1 MPDDVAL
8 VELLHRDLRNV
19 TWPEPEAL
27 RATARRRS
35 RRSAAL
41 AAVSVVVVAA
51 LTATLVDRAGAPPP
65 PAAGV
70 VDGPGEIVTE
80 AMLEPADIPVA
91 TGERLGETGLDEP
104 VRVDDLLQVCA
115 REQGRPA
122 EEPRSR
128 YSRSQTLMEPPTEPA
143 TAIGTVL
150 TQDVYRM
157 APGAAGRFV
166 TDLEGTVAACGAWR
180 TTGQVYTE
188 RGMAGAEVV
197 HRWYVAASGFAGD
210 QALLLRHEASVAP
223 DGATGRPPGYAPLFE
238 DRLVVRVGDLVTVL
252 IPSGRLRTDLPMGQV
267 PEDRVTEEQ
276 VRQIARVAAERMCVA
291 ANPGC

>member
-143 TAIGTVL
+143 TTIGTVL

-157 APGAAGRFV
+157 TPGAAGRFV
-166 TDLEGTVAACGAWR
+166 ADLEGTVAACGAWR

-188 RGMAGAEVV
+188 RGTAGAEVV

>member
-143 TAIGTVL
+143 TTIGTVL

-157 APGAAGRFV
+157 TPGAAGRFV
-166 TDLEGTVAACGAWR
+166 ADLEGTVAACGAWR

-188 RGMAGAEVV
+188 RGTAGAEVV

-223 DGATGRPPGYAPLFE
+223 DGATGQPPGYAPLFE

>member
-19 TWPEPEAL
+19 TWPEPEAI

-51 LTATLVDRAGAPPP
+51 LTATLVDRGGAPLPPAGA
-65 PAAGV
+65 
-70 VDGPGEIVTE
+70 VDGPGEIVAE
-80 AMLEPADIPVA
+80 AMLEPADIPVL
-91 TGERLGETGLDEP
+91 TGERLSETGLDEP

-143 TAIGTVL
+143 TTVGSVL
-150 TQDVYRM
+150 TQEVYRM
-157 APGAAGRFV
+157 EPGAAGRFV

-180 TTGQVYTE
+180 TTGQAYTE
-188 RGMAGAEVV
+188 RGMVSAEVV

-210 QALLLRHEASVAP
+210 QALLLRHEASVPP
-223 DGATGRPPGYAPLFE
+223 DQATGRPPGYTPLYE

-252 IPSGRLRTDLPMGQV
+252 IPSGRLRTDLPQGQV
-267 PEDRVTEEQ
+267 PEARVTEEQ
-276 VRQIARVAAERMCVA
+276 VRQMARVAAERMCVA

>member
-19 TWPEPEAL
+19 TWPEPGAL

-51 LTATLVDRAGAPPP
+51 LTATLVDRTGAPPP
-65 PAAGV
+65 SAAA
-70 VDGPGEIVTE
+70 VDGPGEIVAE
-80 AMLEPADIPVA
+80 AMLEPADIPA
-91 TGERLGETGLDEP
+91 PTGERLGETGLAEP

-143 TAIGTVL
+143 TTIGTVL

-157 APGAAGRFV
+157 ESGTAGGFL

-188 RGMAGAEVV
+188 RGMVGADVV

-210 QALLLRHEASVAP
+210 QALLLRHEASVPP
-223 DGATGRPPGYAPLFE
+223 DEATGRPPGYAPSFE

-252 IPSGRLRTDLPMGQV
+252 ILSGGLRTDV
-267 PEDRVTEEQ
+267 PGAQVTEEQ
-276 VRQIARVAAERMCVA
+276 VRQMARVAAERMCVA

>member
-19 TWPEPEAL
+19 TWPEPEAI

-41 AAVSVVVVAA
+41 AAASVVVVAA
-51 LTATLVDRAGAPPP
+51 LTASLVDRAGAPPP
-65 PAAGV
+65 PAAGA
-70 VDGPGEIVTE
+70 VDGRGEIVAE
-80 AMLEPADIPVA
+80 AMLEPADVPVP
-91 TGERLGETGLDEP
+91 TGERLGETGLGEP

-128 YSRSQTLMEPPTEPA
+128 YSRGQTLMEPPTEPA
-143 TAIGTVL
+143 TTIGSVL

-157 APGAAGRFV
+157 APGEAGRFV

-188 RGMAGAEVV
+188 RGTVSAEVV

-210 QALLLRHEASVAP
+210 QALLLRHEATVAP
-223 DGATGRPPGYAPLFE
+223 DETTGRPPGYPPLFE

-252 IPSGRLRTDLPMGQV
+252 LPSGRLRTDLPMGQA
-267 PEDRVTEEQ
+267 PEARVTEEQ
-276 VRQIARVAAERMCVA
+276 VRQMARVAAERMCVA

>member
-8 VELLHRDLRNV
+8 VELLHQDLRNV
-19 TWPEPEAL
+19 TWPEPEVI

-41 AAVSVVVVAA
+41 AAASVVVVAA

-65 PAAGV
+65 AAGA
-70 VDGPGEIVTE
+70 VDGRGEIAAE
-80 AMLEPADIPVA
+80 AMLEPADIPVS
-91 TGERLGETGLDEP
+91 TGERLSETGLDEP

-128 YSRSQTLMEPPTEPA
+128 YSRSQTLLEPPTEPA
-143 TAIGTVL
+143 TTIGTVL

-166 TDLEGTVAACGAWR
+166 ADLEGTVAACGAWR

-188 RGMAGAEVV
+188 RGMTGAEVV
-197 HRWYVAASGFAGD
+197 HRWYVVASGFAGD
-210 QALLLRHEASVAP
+210 EALLLRHEASVAA
-223 DGATGRPPGYAPLFE
+223 DEANGRPPGYAPLFE
-238 DRLVVRVGDLVTVL
+238 DRFVVRVGDLVTVL
-252 IPSGRLRTDLPMGQV
+252 IPAGRLRTDLPMGQA
-267 PEDRVTEEQ
+267 PEGRVTEEQ
-276 VRQIARVAAERMCVA
+276 VRQMARVAAERMCVA

>member
-8 VELLHRDLRNV
+8 VELLHRDLRHV
-19 TWPEPEAL
+19 TWPDPETI
-27 RATARRRS
+27 RAAARRRS

-41 AAVSVVVVAA
+41 AAASVVVVAA
-51 LTATLVDRAGAPPP
+51 LAATLVNRVGAPPP
-65 PAAGV
+65 SPAAGGY
-70 VDGPGEIVTE
+70 DGQAEIVAE
-80 AMLEPADIPVA
+80 AMLEPADIPVR
-91 TGERLGETGLDEP
+91 TGERLSETGVDEP

-115 REQGRPA
+115 GKQGLPA

-143 TAIGTVL
+143 TTVGTVL

-157 APGAAGRFV
+157 RSGAAGRFV
-166 TDLEGTVAACGAWR
+166 DDLEDTVAACGAWR

-188 RGMAGAEVV
+188 RGMTGAEVV

-210 QALLLRHEASVAP
+210 QALLLRHEVTVPP
-223 DGATGRPPGYAPLFE
+223 DETTGRPPGYPMSGD

-252 IPSGRLRTDLPMGQV
+252 IPSGRLRTDV
-267 PEDRVTEEQ
+267 PGAEVTEGQ
-276 VRQIARVAAERMCVA
+276 VRQLARVAAERMCVA

>member
-19 TWPEPEAL
+19 TWPEPEAI

-41 AAVSVVVVAA
+41 AAASVVVVAA

-65 PAAGV
+65 LAAGA
-70 VDGPGEIVTE
+70 VDGPGEIVAE
-80 AMLEPADIPVA
+80 AMLEPADIPVP
-91 TGERLGETGLDEP
+91 TGERLSESGIDEP

-128 YSRSQTLMEPPTEPA
+128 YSLSQTLMEPPTEPA
-143 TAIGTVL
+143 TTIGSVL

-157 APGAAGRFV
+157 GPEAAGRFV

-180 TTGQVYTE
+180 TTGKAYTE
-188 RGMAGAEVV
+188 RGTVSAEVV

-210 QALLLRHEASVAP
+210 QALLLRHEASVPP
-223 DGATGRPPGYAPLFE
+223 DETTGRPAGYAPLFE
-238 DRLVVRVGDLVTVL
+238 DRLVVRAGDLVTVL
-252 IPSGRLRTDLPMGQV
+252 IPSGRLRTDLPQGQV
-267 PEDRVTEEQ
+267 PEARVTEAQ
-276 VRQIARVAAERMCVA
+276 VRQMARVAAERMCVA
-291 ANPGC
+291 AYPGC

>member
-27 RATARRRS
+27 RAAARRRS

-143 TAIGTVL
+143 TTIGTVL

-157 APGAAGRFV
+157 TPGAAGRFV
-166 TDLEGTVAACGAWR
+166 ADLEGTVAACGAWR

-188 RGMAGAEVV
+188 RGTAGAEVV

>member
-19 TWPEPEAL
+19 TWPEPEAI

-65 PAAGV
+65 PAGA
-70 VDGPGEIVTE
+70 VDGPGEIVAE
-80 AMLEPADIPVA
+80 AMLEPADIPVP
-91 TGERLGETGLDEP
+91 TGERLSETGLDEP

-115 REQGRPA
+115 GEQGRPA

-143 TAIGTVL
+143 TTVGSVL

-157 APGAAGRFV
+157 RSGAAGRFID
-166 TDLEGTVAACGAWR
+166 DLEGTVAACGAWR

-188 RGMAGAEVV
+188 RGMAAADVV

-210 QALLLRHEASVAP
+210 QALLLRHEVTVPP
-223 DGATGRPPGYAPLFE
+223 DETTGRPLGYPMSGD

-252 IPSGRLRTDLPMGQV
+252 IPSGRLRTDTPGA
-267 PEDRVTEEQ
+267 EVTEGQ
-276 VRQIARVAAERMCVA
+276 VRQLARVAAERMCVA

>member
-19 TWPEPEAL
+19 TWPEPETI

-51 LTATLVDRAGAPPP
+51 LTATLVDRTGAPPP
-65 PAAGV
+65 PAGAVG
-70 VDGPGEIVTE
+70 GPGEIVAE
-80 AMLEPADIPVA
+80 AMLEPADIPVPI
-91 TGERLGETGLDEP
+91 GERLGETGLDEP
-104 VRVDDLLQVCA
+104 VRVDDLLQICA
-115 REQGRPA
+115 GKQGRPA

-143 TAIGTVL
+143 TTIGSVL

-157 APGAAGRFV
+157 EPGAAGRFV

-180 TTGQVYTE
+180 TTSQVYTE

-223 DGATGRPPGYAPLFE
+223 DEATGRPPGYAPLFG

-252 IPSGRLRTDLPMGQV
+252 IPSGGLRTDV
-267 PEDRVTEEQ
+267 PEPRVTEEQ
-276 VRQIARVAAERMCVA
+276 VRQMARVAAERMCVA
-291 ANPGC
+291 SNPGC

>member
-19 TWPEPEAL
+19 TWPEPETI
-27 RATARRRS
+27 RASARRRS

-41 AAVSVVVVAA
+41 AAASVVVVAA
-51 LTATLVDRAGAPPP
+51 LAATVVNRVGAPQTS
-65 PAAGV
+65 PAAGGF
-70 VDGPGEIVTE
+70 DGQAEIVAE
-80 AMLEPADIPVA
+80 AMLEPADIPVR
-91 TGERLGETGLDEP
+91 TGERLSETGVDEP

-115 REQGRPA
+115 GKQGLPA
-122 EEPRSR
+122 QEPRSR

-143 TAIGTVL
+143 TTVGSVL

-157 APGAAGRFV
+157 RSGAAGRFV
-166 TDLEGTVAACGAWR
+166 DDLEGTVAACGAWR

-188 RGMAGAEVV
+188 RGMAAADVV

-210 QALLLRHEASVAP
+210 QALLLRHEVTVPP
-223 DGATGRPPGYAPLFE
+223 DETTGRPLGYPMSGD

-252 IPSGRLRTDLPMGQV
+252 IPSGRLRTDTPGA
-267 PEDRVTEEQ
+267 EVTEGQ
-276 VRQIARVAAERMCVA
+276 VRQLARVAAERMCVA

>member
-8 VELLHRDLRNV
+8 VELLHRDLRDV
-19 TWPEPEAL
+19 TWPEPEAI

-51 LTATLVDRAGAPPP
+51 LTATLVDRTGASPP
-65 PAAGV
+65 PAAGA
-70 VDGPGEIVTE
+70 VDGPGEIVAE
-80 AMLEPADIPVA
+80 AMLEPADIPA
-91 TGERLGETGLDEP
+91 PTGERLSETGLDEP

-143 TAIGTVL
+143 TTIGTVL

-157 APGAAGRFV
+157 APGAADRFV
-166 TDLEGTVAACGAWR
+166 ADLEGTVAACGAWR

-188 RGMAGAEVV
+188 RGMTGAEVV

-210 QALLLRHEASVAP
+210 EALLLRHEVTVP
-223 DGATGRPPGYAPLFE
+223 QDEVTGQPPGYPPLAE
-238 DRLVVRVGDLVTVL
+238 DRLVLRVGDLVAVL
-252 IPSGRLRTDLPMGQV
+252 IPSGGLRTDV
-267 PEDRVTEEQ
+267 PEPRVTEEQ
-276 VRQIARVAAERMCVA
+276 VKQMGRVAAERMCVA
-291 ANPGC
+291 SNPGC

>member
-19 TWPEPEAL
+19 TWPEPESI

-41 AAVSVVVVAA
+41 VAVAVVVVAA
-51 LTATLVDRAGAPPP
+51 LTATLVDRTGAPPP
-65 PAAGV
+65 PAAA
-70 VDGPGEIVTE
+70 VDGPGEIVAE
-80 AMLEPADIPVA
+80 AMLEPADIPA
-91 TGERLGETGLDEP
+91 PTGERLSETGIAKP
-104 VRVDDLLQVCA
+104 VRVDDFLQVCA

-128 YSRSQTLMEPPTEPA
+128 YSRSQTLLEPPTEPA
-143 TAIGTVL
+143 TTVASVL

-157 APGAAGRFV
+157 EPGAAGRFI

-180 TTGQVYTE
+180 TTGRVYTE
-188 RGMAGAEVV
+188 RGMVSAEVV
-197 HRWYVAASGFAGD
+197 HRWSVAASGFAGD
-210 QALLLRHEASVAP
+210 QAVLLRHEASVPP
-223 DGATGRPPGYAPLFE
+223 DEATGRPPGYAPSFE

-252 IPSGRLRTDLPMGQV
+252 IPSGGLRTDV
-267 PEDRVTEEQ
+267 PGAQVTEAQ
-276 VRQIARVAAERMCVA
+276 VRQMARVAAERMCVA
-291 ANPGC
+291 ANPAC